1 MTVDHYPLSQ
11 EKKCIRGCETL
22 ADTFTKRIGN
32 KKIRIK
38 KNLSKRRD
46 QINTIH
52 SIAHGSWHMTLSTW
66 HYPPQYKVGLEFNCN
81 IVSSWLSWL
90 KLQHPWPRS
99 NIPYAALESK
109 NEIHCLESIS
119 NALNKKPHLRQI
131 NPIYLSPL

>member
-32 KKIRIK
+32 KKNQNKKEPIK
-38 KNLSKRRD
+38 EKRP
-46 QINTIH
+46 NKH
-52 SIAHGSWHMTLSTW
+52 NPFHCHGSWHMTLSTW

-119 NALNKKPHLRQI
+119 NALKKKPHLRQI